1 MYPARIL
8 GTKAGRIRS
17 LGGLNVP
24 FSLVKEHLP
33 MYLKIVFAL
42 LTKFQYSHGGVDH
55 LLLGLSRIGLKDGLT
70 QNDLHT
76 FINWQCH
83 SRHKDKSFYFTYIFF
98 KRNKDM
104 MKVIRYIM
112 MRTMKTMTM
121 MMITMMMM
129 NKQDKSSHT

>member
-42 LTKFQYSHGGVDH
+42 LTKLQYSHGRFHH

-70 QNDLHT
+70 QNHVHT
-76 FINWQCH
+76 FINIIGNATH
-83 SRHKDKSFYFTYIFF
+83 GIKI
-98 KRNKDM
+98 
-104 MKVIRYIM
+104 KVIILHIYFSIEI
-112 MRTMKTMTM
+112 KT
-121 MMITMMMM
+121 
-129 NKQDKSSHT
+129 